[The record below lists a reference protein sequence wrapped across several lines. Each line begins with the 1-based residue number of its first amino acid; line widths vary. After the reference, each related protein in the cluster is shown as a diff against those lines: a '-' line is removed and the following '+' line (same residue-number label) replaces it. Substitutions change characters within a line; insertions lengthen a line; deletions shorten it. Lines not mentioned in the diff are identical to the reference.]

1 MAKRMG
7 KALLAAIKK
16 EAGPPPAS
24 KEGVLGNLHRRRVL
38 QYFCL
43 HPCGAVGEV
52 ARALGLSPATVRF
65 HALRLAG
72 AEYLAPAGPSFLPAE
87 LVAREEVRLFEA
99 LSTAA
104 SRRVLAAAY
113 ANTGLTVGELAEAMR
128 MSRQGLA
135 SLLDTFE
142 SLGLVSRVADGRFTR
157 VYPTRVLET
166 RRDGNRARR
175 KQFCETLVRR
185 LEAEGESPQVLRK
198 TDTELNVRFGRGSA
212 KATLELSVE
221 PFSAL
226 LM

>member
-7 KALLAAIKK
+7 RALLSAIKK

-24 KEGVLGNLHRRRVL
+24 QESILGNPHRRRVL

-52 ARALGLSPATVRF
+52 AKALGLSPATVRF
-65 HALRLAG
+65 HALRLVE
-72 AEYLAPAGPSFLPAE
+72 AEYLAPAGPSFLPKD
-87 LVAREEVRLFEA
+87 LVAREDVPLFEA
-99 LSTAA
+99 LATAG

-113 ANTGLTVGELAEAMR
+113 ANTGLTVAELSDAVGV
-128 MSRQGLA
+128 SRQGAA

-142 SLGLVSRVADGRFTR
+142 SLDLISRVADGRFVR
-157 VYPTRVLET
+157 VYPTRMLEG
-166 RRDGNRARR
+166 RRDGNRTRR
-175 KQFCETLVRR
+175 KQFCDLIVRR
-185 LEAEGESPQVLRK
+185 MEAEGESPQVLRR
-198 TDTELNVRFGRGSA
+198 TDTELHLRLGRKPERA
-212 KATLELSVE
+212 ALELSLE